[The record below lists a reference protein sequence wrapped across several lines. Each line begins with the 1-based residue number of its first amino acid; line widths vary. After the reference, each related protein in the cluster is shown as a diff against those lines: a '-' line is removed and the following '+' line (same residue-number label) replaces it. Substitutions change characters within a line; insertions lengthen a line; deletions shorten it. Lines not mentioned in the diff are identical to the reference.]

1 MSQIESLNPNFL
13 LEFYRSCLINSSILE
28 VGREHLKFNYL
39 PDKVHKKLWKAI
51 VDHYSIHN
59 RPPTIGILGQQM
71 SDCYEILS
79 LLSEIKSVNIPN
91 IDDLLNQLEEYIKS
105 AKFTTLYDELY
116 QTFTQKSRKEVFK
129 QLKEYADD
137 LHQFSIKS
145 KYFDKVFEGFKNRV
159 SDRVVVSSNPTLIE
173 NNFKI
178 PFGIPQL
185 DYLTRGGI
193 SATDTVCFL
202 AQSGIGKS
210 RALKSL
216 GVHAARLGYRV
227 AHFQFEGSK
236 EECLRHYDATWTGI
250 GLHNLELGTLTPE
263 QEKKIEKVLF
273 DMKKGIGGEIY
284 VEAFEQFN
292 TASLLDVRNSLIEL
306 IKTHGDI
313 HLVLID
319 YLEKTDP
326 GDGKRYSIEQEKQR
340 REAIA
345 QRMKNIA
352 VEFTTRVATA
362 TQSHGIEKRL
372 LNDPQF
378 VMDRFN
384 TSMGKNLVDPFSF
397 FITFNQTEDE
407 KDKGVM
413 RLFCDKMRNYKSGQI
428 ITIAQDYE
436 HSKFCDIKKTSENY
450 FKPN

>member
-1 MSQIESLNPNFL
+1 
-13 LEFYRSCLINSSILE
+13 
-28 VGREHLKFNYL
+28 
-39 PDKVHKKLWKAI
+39 
-51 VDHYSIHN
+51 
-59 RPPTIGILGQQM
+59 
-71 SDCYEILS
+71 
-79 LLSEIKSVNIPN
+79 
-91 IDDLLNQLEEYIKS
+91 
-105 AKFTTLYDELY
+105 
-116 QTFTQKSRKEVFK
+116 
-129 QLKEYADD
+129 
-137 LHQFSIKS
+137 
-145 KYFDKVFEGFKNRV
+145 
-159 SDRVVVSSNPTLIE
+159 
-173 NNFKI
+173 
-178 PFGIPQL
+178 
-185 DYLTRGGI
+185 
-193 SATDTVCFL
+193 
-202 AQSGIGKS
+202 
-210 RALKSL
+210 
-216 GVHAARLGYRV
+216 
-227 AHFQFEGSK
+227 
-236 EECLRHYDATWTGI
+236 
-250 GLHNLELGTLTPE
+250 
-263 QEKKIEKVLF
+263 
-273 DMKKGIGGEIY
+273 MKKGIGGEIY